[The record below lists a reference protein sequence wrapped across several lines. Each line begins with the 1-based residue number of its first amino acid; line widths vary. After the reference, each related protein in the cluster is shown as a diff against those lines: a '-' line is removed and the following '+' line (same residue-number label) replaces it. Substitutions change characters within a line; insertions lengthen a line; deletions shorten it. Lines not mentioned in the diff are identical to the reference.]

1 MELASP
7 SSVLRDQA
15 RLQPQGFT
23 GRDLGYL
30 PSIQAIQMDKFYS
43 QIHGKNKQMYAVRD
57 KPMKKKKKREE
68 RVSMVRKAPWRR

>member
-30 PSIQAIQMDKFYS
+30 PSIQAIQMGKFYS
-43 QIHGKNKQMYAVRD
+43 QIHGTNKQMYAVRD
-57 KPMKKKKKREE
+57 KPMKKKKSERRE
-68 RVSMVRKAPWRR
+68 